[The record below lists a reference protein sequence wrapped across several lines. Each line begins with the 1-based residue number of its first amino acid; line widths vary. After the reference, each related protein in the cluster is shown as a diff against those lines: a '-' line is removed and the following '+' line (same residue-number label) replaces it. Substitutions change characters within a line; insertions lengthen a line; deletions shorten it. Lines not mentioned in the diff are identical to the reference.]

1 MGKCLVNI
9 RTKILKLDKFLSQP
23 AIIRL
28 KLTIE
33 TLEQGMNYVQS

>member
-9 RTKILKLDKFLSQP
+9 RTNLKLDKFLSQP

-33 TLEQGMNYVQS
+33 TLEQGMNYV